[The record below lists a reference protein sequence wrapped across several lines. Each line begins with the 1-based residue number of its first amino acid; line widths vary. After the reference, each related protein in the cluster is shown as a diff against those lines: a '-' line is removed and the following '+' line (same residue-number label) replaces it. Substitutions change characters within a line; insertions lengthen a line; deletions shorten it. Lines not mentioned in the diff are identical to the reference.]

1 MELDPLLLSRLQFAL
16 TIGFHFLFPP
26 LTIGLAWLLVL
37 VEWLGWR
44 RGDDDYVRAGV
55 FFGKILGLTFAMGV
69 ATGIVMEFQFGTNW
83 AEYSRFVGDIFGAPL
98 AVEAMFAFFMES
110 TFLGLY
116 LFGRGKVSKAVHWFS
131 ILMVAV
137 GATLST
143 FWIIVAN
150 SWQQT
155 PAGFVV
161 QNNRAEL
168 ADFWA
173 VVFNPST
180 IPRFSHTMSATIIAG
195 ALLMAGISAYLLLK
209 DKETAVARKTLK
221 IGLIVGLI
229 ASMAALF
236 PTGHHHAQ
244 QVARTQPEKLA
255 AMEGLIHGRENA
267 PLTLIGIPSE
277 EPPEL
282 NFAIG
287 VPGLLSWMAFGDA
300 GAHVDG
306 IEDLRAQGHP
316 TPPLAITFGS
326 FHLMVGLGS
335 FFIALT
341 GLGVL
346 LLAMKRIDDSRIS
359 RLFLSLLIWSIPL
372 PLAACQFG
380 WIVAEVGRQP
390 WVVYRLLRTSEAF
403 SQNVAAGEILFSIIM
418 FGTIYLMLGVLY
430 LFILV
435 KKIKQGPQPLVV
447 KEI

>member
-1 MELDPLLLSRLQFAL
+1 MELDPLFLSRLQFAL
-16 TIGFHFLFPP
+16 TVGFHFLFPP

-37 VEWLGWR
+37 IEWLGWR
-44 RGDDDYVRAGV
+44 RNDEDYVRAGI

-98 AVEAMFAFFMES
+98 AMEAIFAFFMES
-110 TFLGLY
+110 TFLGLF
-116 LFGRGKVSKAVHWFS
+116 LFGRNKVSKAVHWFS

-137 GATLST
+137 GATLSA

-155 PAGFVV
+155 PAGFAVR
-161 QNNRAEL
+161 NGRAEL

-173 VVFNPST
+173 AVFNPST
-180 IPRFSHTMSATIIAG
+180 TARFLHTMSATVIAG
-195 ALLMAGISAYLLLK
+195 AFLMAGVSAYLLLK
-209 DKETAVARKTLK
+209 DNGKAVGSKTLK
-221 IGLIVGLI
+221 ISLIVGLI
-229 ASMAALF
+229 ASVAALF

-244 QVARTQPEKLA
+244 QVAVTQPEKLA
-255 AMEGLIHGRENA
+255 AMEGLIHGQEGA
-267 PLTLIGIPSE
+267 PLTVIGIPSE

-282 NFAIG
+282 NYAIG
-287 VPGLLSWMAFGDA
+287 VPGLLSWIAFGDA
-300 GAHVDG
+300 DAYVDG
-306 IEDLRAQGHP
+306 IEDLRQQGHP
-316 TPPLAITFGS
+316 TPPFVITFLS

-341 GLGVL
+341 GLGVFL
-346 LLAMKRIDDSRIS
+346 LVTRRIDNS
-359 RLFLSLLIWSIPL
+359 RLFLRLLIWSIPL
-372 PLAACQFG
+372 PLVACQLG

-390 WVVYRLLRTSEAF
+390 WVVYRLLKTSHAF
-403 SQNVAAGEILFSIIM
+403 SQNVAAGEVLFSIVM
-418 FGTIYLMLGVLY
+418 FGLVYLMLGVLY

-447 KEI
+447 KEAP

>member
-1 MELDPLLLSRLQFAL
+1 VELDPLLLSRLQFAL

-44 RGDDDYVRAGV
+44 RNDKDYVRAGI
-55 FFGKILGLTFAMGV
+55 FFGKILGLTFVMGV

-83 AEYSRFVGDIFGAPL
+83 AEYSVFVGDIFGAPL
-98 AVEAMFAFFMES
+98 AVEAVFAFFMES
-110 TFLGLY
+110 TFLGLF
-116 LFGRGKVSKAVHWFS
+116 LFGRDKVSKSVHWFS

-137 GATLST
+137 GATLSA

-161 QNNRAEL
+161 QNGRAEL
-168 ADFWA
+168 ANFWA
-173 VVFNPST
+173 AVFNPST
-180 IPRFSHTMSATIIAG
+180 IPRFSHTMSGTVIAG
-195 ALLMAGISAYLLLK
+195 AFLMAGVSAYLFLK

-229 ASMAALF
+229 ASVAALF

-255 AMEGLIHGRENA
+255 AMEGLIHGQESA

-282 NFAIG
+282 DFAIG

-300 GAHVDG
+300 DAHVDG
-306 IEDLRAQGHP
+306 IEDLRERGHP
-316 TPPLAITFGS
+316 TPPFVMTFVS

-335 FFIALT
+335 LFIALT
-341 GLGVL
+341 ALGVL
-346 LLAMKRIDDSRIS
+346 LLATKRIDNSRLS
-359 RLFLSLLIWSIPL
+359 RLFLGLLICSTPL

-390 WVVYRLLRTSEAF
+390 WVVYRLLRTSDAF
-403 SQNVAAGEILFSIIM
+403 SQNVAAGEILFSIVM
-418 FGTIYLMLGVLY
+418 FGMIYLMLGALY

-435 KKIKQGPQPLVV
+435 KKIKQGPRPLVI